1 MDIKHLQ
8 YFLEVVEFNSFSRAA
23 DHLYIT
29 QPTISKMIKNLE
41 LELEVTLFD
50 RSRKQLVLTDAG
62 QSIYEQAKL
71 IDQAFKNLGTE
82 LEELSG
88 LTKGHIR
95 IGLPPIFDAQNFLK
109 IIGYFHEEHP
119 GITFQLVEHG
129 SKKIEEAVENN
140 ELDVGVIVLPTK
152 KNLFEYFSIMEE
164 DLKLVLHTSHPLVN
178 KEKVDLS
185 DLVNE
190 SFILFN
196 KDFVLNDRIILT
208 CNAAGFNPTII
219 SESTQQS
226 NIVEMVANKLG
237 VALLP
242 ESVCDKLHKDVCSV
256 KIVNPTISWNLA
268 VIWRKNQYLS
278 YAAKE
283 WLNFT
288 KNKLETKEQS
298 RSSS

>member
-41 LELEVTLFD
+41 LELDVTLFD

-62 QSIYEQAKL
+62 QIIYEQAKL

-82 LEELSG
+82 LEQLSG
-88 LTKGHIR
+88 LKKGHIR
-95 IGLPPIFDAQNFLK
+95 IGLPPIFDAEYFLK
-109 IIGYFHEEHP
+109 LIGDFHEEHP
-119 GITFQLVEHG
+119 GISFQLVEYG
-129 SKKIEEAVENN
+129 SKKIEEAVEGND
-140 ELDVGVIVLPTK
+140 LDVGVVVLPTK

-164 DLKLVLHTSHPLVN
+164 DLKLVLHTSHPLAK
-178 KEKVDLS
+178 KEKIELIE
-185 DLVNE
+185 LANE

-196 KDFVLNDRIILT
+196 KDFVLNDRIILS
-208 CNAAGFNPTII
+208 CNSAGFNPTII

-226 NIVEMVANKLG
+226 NIVEMVVNKLG
-237 VALLP
+237 IALLP

-256 KIVNPTISWNLA
+256 QIVNPTISWNLA

-283 WLNFT
+283 WLEFT
-288 KNKLETKEQS
+288 RKQLETEKQGM
-298 RSSS
+298 SS

>member
-41 LELEVTLFD
+41 LELDVTLFE
-50 RSRKQLVLTDAG
+50 RSRKQLALTDAG
-62 QSIYEQAKL
+62 QIIYEQAKL

-82 LEELSG
+82 LEQLSG
-88 LTKGHIR
+88 LKKGHIR

-109 IIGYFHEEHP
+109 MIGHFHEQHP
-119 GITFQLVEHG
+119 GITFQLVEYG
-129 SKKIEEAVENN
+129 SKKIEEAVESNN
-140 ELDVGVIVLPTK
+140 LDVGVIVLPTK
-152 KNLFEYFSIMEE
+152 KNLFDYFSIMEE
-164 DLKLVLHTSHPLVN
+164 DLKLILHASHPLAK
-178 KEKVDLS
+178 KEKVTLIE
-185 DLVNE
+185 LANE

-196 KDFVLNDRIILT
+196 KDFVLNDRIILS

-242 ESVCDKLHKDVCSV
+242 ESVCDTLHKDVCSV
-256 KIVNPTISWNLA
+256 KIENPTISWNLA
-268 VIWRKNQYLS
+268 VIWRKNHYLS
-278 YAAKE
+278 FAAKE

-288 KNKLETKEQS
+288 KIKLETI
-298 RSSS
+298 

>member
-41 LELEVTLFD
+41 LELEVTLFE

-62 QSIYEQAKL
+62 QIIYEQAKL
-71 IDQAFKNLGTE
+71 IDQAFKNLGPE
-82 LEELSG
+82 LEQLAG
-88 LTKGHIR
+88 LKKGHIR
-95 IGLPPIFDAQNFLK
+95 IGLPPIFDAQYFLK
-109 IIGYFHEEHP
+109 LIGHFHEEHP
-119 GITFQLVEHG
+119 GISFQLVEYG
-129 SKKIEEAVENN
+129 SKKIEEAVEGND
-140 ELDVGVIVLPTK
+140 LDVGVIVLPTK

-164 DLKLVLHTSHPLVN
+164 DLKLVLHTSHPLAKKKRV
-178 KEKVDLS
+178 ELIE
-185 DLVNE
+185 LANE

-196 KDFVLNDRIILT
+196 KDFVLNDRIILS
-208 CNAAGFNPTII
+208 CNSAGFNPNII
-219 SESTQQS
+219 SESTQQA
-226 NIVEMVANKLG
+226 NIVEMVVNKLG
-237 VALLP
+237 IALLP

-256 KIVNPTISWNLA
+256 KIVNPTISWHLA

-283 WLNFT
+283 WLEFT
-288 KNKLETKEQS
+288 RKQLESENQ
-298 RSSS
+298 